1 MDKLFSNLR
10 IHWHNPQLVALF
22 LVLTG
27 GVLVVV
33 YLGGAMAPF
42 ITSLVVAY
50 LLEGMVRPL
59 VRLHIPRILAVLLV
73 FGLFVCSLIVLFG
86 VVLPI
91 LVEQLSR
98 LLTEVPRI
106 TTTLQSLKGQAI
118 ESVKGVISVSL
129 MEPLLARL
137 LEGFQDLT
145 ARSVTYLLHG
155 VPGLFSVVIYL
166 FLVPFLVFFF
176 LKDKN
181 DLLRD
186 MQRLLPRERDLLFK
200 VLRDVDR
207 GLGGYIRGK
216 FWEMLLL
223 GLATYLC
230 LAYIGSEYAFLLGL
244 LTGLSVLIPFLGVVV
259 VIVPVAFLGVFQ
271 WGLTWDAFKPLMIY
285 GVLQMVDGNLI
296 APLILGETV
305 RVHPATIIL
314 AVLIFG
320 SLWGLLGVFFA
331 VPLAVLV
338 KSVTDVIL
346 PPGDQ
351 PPSFRGY
358 PSPS

>member
-1 MDKLFSNLR
+1 MDRFLADLR
-10 IHWHNPQLVALF
+10 TRLHNPQLVALL
-22 LVLTG
+22 LVMVAGT
-27 GVLVVV
+27 VVV
-33 YLGGAMAPF
+33 LRFGDAIAPF

-59 VRLHIPRILAVLLV
+59 VRLHVPRIIAVLLV
-73 FGLFVCSLIVLFG
+73 FGLFVCLLVVLFG

-98 LLTEVPRI
+98 LLEEVPRM
-106 TTTLQSLKGQAI
+106 TTVLQGLKGRAI
-118 ESVKGVISVSL
+118 ESAKGVMSANLV
-129 MEPLLARL
+129 EPLFARL

-176 LKDKN
+176 LKDKKG
-181 DLLRD
+181 LLAAV
-186 MQRLLPRERDLLFK
+186 QRLLPRERALLFK
-200 VLRDVDR
+200 VLHDVDH

-223 GLATYLC
+223 GAATYLC
-230 LAYIGSEYAFLLGL
+230 LAYIGCEYAFLLGL
-244 LTGLSVLIPFLGVVV
+244 LSGLSVLIPFLGVVV
-259 VIVPVAFLGVFQ
+259 VTVPVILLGMFQ
-271 WGLTWDAFKPLMIY
+271 WGFTWDAFKPLMIY

-305 RVHPATIIL
+305 RVHPTTIIL
-314 AVLIFG
+314 AVLFFG

-331 VPLAVLV
+331 VPLAVLI
-338 KSVTDVIL
+338 KSIIDATL
-346 PPGDQ
+346 PPVDSIADAD
-351 PPSFRGY
+351 PR
-358 PSPS
+358 

>member
-1 MDKLFSNLR
+1 MERMLFTLR
-10 IHWHNPQLVALF
+10 SHFRNPQLVALL

-27 GVLVVV
+27 GILVVL
-33 YLGGAMAPF
+33 YFGDAIAPF

-50 LLEGMVRPL
+50 LLEGMIRPL
-59 VRLHIPRILAVLLV
+59 VRWRMPRILAVLLV
-73 FGLFVCSLIVLFG
+73 FGLFMFLLVILFG
-86 VVLPI
+86 VVIPI
-91 LVEQLSR
+91 LAEQLSH
-98 LLTEVPRI
+98 LLGEIPRM
-106 TTTLQSLKGQAI
+106 TATLQTLKGQVAG
-118 ESVKGVISVSL
+118 SLQGVISANL

-155 VPGLFSVVIYL
+155 VPGLFSIVIYL

-176 LKDKN
+176 LKDKAE
-181 DLLRD
+181 LLRG
-186 MQRLLPRERDLLFK
+186 MQRLLPHERDLLYK

-216 FWEMLLL
+216 FWELLLL
-223 GLATYLC
+223 GAVTYLC

-259 VIVPVAFLGVFQ
+259 VIIPVVLLGMFQ
-271 WGLTWDAFKPLMIY
+271 WGVTMEAFQPLMIY
-285 GVLQMVDGNLI
+285 GIVQMVDGNLV

-305 RVHPATIIL
+305 RVHPTTIIL
-314 AVLIFG
+314 AVLLFG

-338 KSVTDVIL
+338 KSVVDVIL
-346 PPGDQ
+346 PHEEN
-351 PPSFRGY
+351 S
-358 PSPS
+358 